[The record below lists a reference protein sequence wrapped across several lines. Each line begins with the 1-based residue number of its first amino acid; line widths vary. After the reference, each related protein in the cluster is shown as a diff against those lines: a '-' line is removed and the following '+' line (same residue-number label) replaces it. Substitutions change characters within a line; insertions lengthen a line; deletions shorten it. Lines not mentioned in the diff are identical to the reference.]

1 MCEAGIGV
9 SPRPSHPD
17 RARYPPHPLSDRAI
31 NKGSRSHW
39 NCGTLQKPRY
49 AAISDGPYVQR
60 IERLMAEMMAFSE
73 LVIIEE
79 SMPTPQITVVSAS
92 SPISHST

>member
-1 MCEAGIGV
+1 MCEAGIGG
-9 SPRPSHPD
+9 S
-17 RARYPPHPLSDRAI
+17 
-31 NKGSRSHW
+31 SRSRLLPFPGFQT
-39 NCGTLQKPRY
+39 GTLQESWR
-49 AAISDGPYVQR
+49 AAVDGGTYGTAQR

>member
-1 MCEAGIGV
+1 MCEAGIGG
-9 SPRPSHPD
+9 SSRSRLLPFPGFRQGH
-17 RARYPPHPLSDRAI
+17 
-31 NKGSRSHW
+31 NEGSRSHW
-39 NCGTLQKPRY
+39 SCGTLQESWR
-49 AAISDGPYVQR
+49 AAVDGGTYGTAQR
-60 IERLMAEMMAFSE
+60 IDRLMAEMMAFSE

>member
-1 MCEAGIGV
+1 MCEAGIGG
-9 SPRPSHPD
+9 SSRSRLLPFPGFQTG
-17 RARYPPHPLSDRAI
+17 
-31 NKGSRSHW
+31 NNEGSRSHW
-39 NCGTLQKPRY
+39 SCGTLQESWR
-49 AAISDGPYVQR
+49 AAVDGGTYGTAQR

>member
-1 MCEAGIGV
+1 MRSWHRRLTPTAHVIT
-9 SPRPSHPD
+9 
-17 RARYPPHPLSDRAI
+17 PHPLSDRAI
-31 NKGSRSHW
+31 NKESRSHW
-39 NCGTLQKPRY
+39 NCGTLQESWH
-49 AAISDGPYVQR
+49 AVVDDGTYGTAQR

>member
-1 MCEAGIGV
+1 MCEAGIGG
-9 SPRPSHPD
+9 S
-17 RARYPPHPLSDRAI
+17 
-31 NKGSRSHW
+31 SRSRLLPRFADRDITKGPAAIRS
-39 NCGTLQKPRY
+39 CGTLQESWHAVVDDDTY
-49 AAISDGPYVQR
+49 AYR
-60 IERLMAEMMAFSE
+60 IDRLMAEMMAFSE

>member
-1 MCEAGIGV
+1 MADWGY
-9 SPRPSHPD
+9 HPD
-17 RARYPPHPLSDRAI
+17 RA
-31 NKGSRSHW
+31 GSGARFFTPVHTDGTGSHW
-39 NCGTLQKPRY
+39 RGGTLQGSWR
-49 AAISDGPYVQR
+49 AAVDGGTYGTAQR